1 MNRSDPIK
9 VKEFRS
15 WIRRYLKETNDPRA
29 QFALGYRRAQS
40 NYHDGHITKDFTGYS
55 ESFAKGYK
63 SGVRDARMGKFNN
76 AVLKILTNIGD
87 FLGSWNIGN
96 RK

>member
-1 MNRSDPIK
+1 MKRSDPIK

-15 WIRRYLKETNDPRA
+15 WLRRYLKETADPQA
-29 QFALGYRRAQS
+29 QFAMGYRRAQS
-40 NYHDGHITKDFTGYS
+40 NYHDDNIVSDFTGYS
-55 ESFAKGYK
+55 ESFVKGYK
-63 SGVRDARMGKFNN
+63 SGIRDARMGKFNN

>member
-1 MNRSDPIK
+1 MKRSDPIK

-15 WIRRYLKETNDPRA
+15 WIRRYLKETNDPQA

-40 NYHDGHITKDFTGYS
+40 NYHDGQITKNFTGYS
-55 ESFAKGYK
+55 EAFQKGYK
-63 SGVRDARMGKFNN
+63 SGIRDARMGKFND